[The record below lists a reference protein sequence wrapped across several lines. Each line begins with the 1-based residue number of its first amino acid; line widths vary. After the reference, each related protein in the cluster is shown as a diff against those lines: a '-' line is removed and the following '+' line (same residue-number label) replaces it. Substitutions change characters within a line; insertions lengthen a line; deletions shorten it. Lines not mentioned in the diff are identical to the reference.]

1 MAKKKVRRVRSIRT
15 ENTSAA
21 LTVSFTPMNR
31 FGCAVAVMLIA
42 AAGVAAQAPQ
52 YRARLSVMPLDIAM
66 QATMAGS
73 GSITATLKGTT
84 LSLNGTF
91 NGLKTAA
98 TAARVH
104 RGPKMAMRGP
114 AIGEL
119 TVTPATSGT
128 ISGSVEL
135 TKTQLD
141 DLAAG
146 RLYVQLHSEKAPEG
160 NLWGW
165 LLSTEARK

>member
-1 MAKKKVRRVRSIRT
+1 M
-15 ENTSAA
+15 TS
-21 LTVSFTPMNR
+21 FR
-31 FGCAVAVMLIA
+31 AVAVTAVLL
-42 AAGVAAQAPQ
+42 AGTVHSQTPQ

-66 QATMAGS
+66 QATMSGG

-84 LSLNGTF
+84 LAINGTF
-91 NGLKTAA
+91 TGLKTAA
-98 TAARVH
+98 TIARLH

-114 AIGEL
+114 AVGDL
-119 TVTPATSGT
+119 TATPATSGT
-128 ISGSVEL
+128 ISGSIEL
-135 TKTQLD
+135 TKAQVD

-165 LLSTEARK
+165 LLPSEGKK

>member
-1 MAKKKVRRVRSIRT
+1 MT
-15 ENTSAA
+15 
-21 LTVSFTPMNR
+21 R
-31 FGCAVAVMLIA
+31 FGWVI
-42 AAGVAAQAPQ
+42 VAAVLAVDVGAVQSSQ

-73 GSITATLKGTT
+73 GSVTATVKGST
-84 LSLNGTF
+84 LVINGTF
-91 NGLKTAA
+91 TGLKTAA
-98 TAARVH
+98 TAVRVH
-104 RGPKMAMRGP
+104 RGPRMAMRGP
-114 AIGEL
+114 AIGDL
-119 TVTPATSGT
+119 TASAATSGT

-165 LLSTEARK
+165 LLPSEAKK

>member
-1 MAKKKVRRVRSIRT
+1 MKAVCVGVGIVMAAT
-15 ENTSAA
+15 
-21 LTVSFTPMNR
+21 L
-31 FGCAVAVMLIA
+31 
-42 AAGVAAQAPQ
+42 AAQAPQ

-73 GSITATLKGTT
+73 GSVTAALKGTT
-84 LSLNGTF
+84 LSITGTF
-91 NGLKTAA
+91 TGLKTAA
-98 TAARVH
+98 TVARVH

-114 AIGEL
+114 AIGDL
-119 TVTPATSGT
+119 VVTPATSGT
-128 ISGSVEL
+128 LTGSIEL
-135 TKTQLD
+135 MKTQID

-165 LLSTEARK
+165 LLPTEGKQ

>member
-1 MAKKKVRRVRSIRT
+1 
-15 ENTSAA
+15 
-21 LTVSFTPMNR
+21 MNR
-31 FGCAVAVMLIA
+31 FWCVAALLLAVG
-42 AAGVAAQAPQ
+42 AGAAAQAPQ
-52 YRARLSVMPLDIAM
+52 YRSRLSVMPLDVAM

-73 GSITATLKGTT
+73 GAVTATVKGTILT
-84 LSLNGTF
+84 INGTF
-91 NGLKTAA
+91 GGLKTPA
-98 TAARVH
+98 TAVRVH

-119 TVTPATSGT
+119 TATPATSGT
-128 ISGSVEL
+128 ISGSIDL
-135 TKTQLD
+135 TKAQLD

-165 LLSTEARK
+165 LLPHEAKK